1 MRPLE
6 AAAYTHKGKDFWHTV
21 PIPNH
26 GIPSLRTSDGPNG
39 VRGTRVFNGVPAA
52 CFPCGTALGATWNQ
66 DLLLDAGKLMGNEAK
81 AKGAHILLGYVH

>member
-66 DLLLDAGKLMGNEAK
+66 DLLLDAGILMGNEAK